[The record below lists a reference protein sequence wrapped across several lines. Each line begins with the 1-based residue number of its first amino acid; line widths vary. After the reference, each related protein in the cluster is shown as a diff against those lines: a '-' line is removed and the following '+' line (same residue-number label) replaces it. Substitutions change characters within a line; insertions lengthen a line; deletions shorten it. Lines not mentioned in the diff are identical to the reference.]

1 MKRHLFRLTIGL
13 LMLAVCGW
21 DCLVCGAHP
30 NGSSCNQYRLIEGST
45 LVDDCTICGRP
56 TLLIPIRGSFYL
68 EPNEIN
74 PLFSN
79 FGVRDLKFTSV
90 GPYWTYSGK
99 LEGTYRMGGE
109 VAVVQQMK
117 LEGIINGIEGLEFD
131 SNLVPLQATFP
142 WIEIDLEQLPPTN
155 PLQTFRLH
163 LVAVAWPTVWFS
175 TEVGFTPSAPGATKV
190 SDGDLLS
197 VTGQVVCTNNQLTGR
212 LGIMPIVPDIGLDAV
227 MWLIPSLH
235 QQKGT
240 LTPEIWFSAERDIFS
255 ETLGPLHHGDLL
267 SNAGRIVRT
276 YADLVAKFS
285 PMPPVPDFGL
295 DAITLGPDGKLLFST
310 EEGFF
315 SEKLGV
321 SISDGDLL
329 CENGRIFKTI
339 GQLLAKFQPIEPR
352 PIQFG
357 LDAAYVWPSGEVW
370 FSIEA
375 DFVDSK
381 WGRIGHG
388 DILSDTG
395 RVVARNS
402 ELLAPFGPIEDLA
415 DFGLDG
421 LEVFGSVLRADFD
434 QDGNVDFRDY
444 AVLAA
449 SWKQDCCPAP
459 DFNCDRKVDFAVLK
473 IFAENWLADVE

>member
-13 LMLAVCGW
+13 LLPAVCGW
-21 DCLVCGAHP
+21 DYLVCGAHP

-99 LEGTYRMGGE
+99 LEGTYRIGGE

-117 LEGIINGIEGLEFD
+117 LEGIINGIEGLKFD
-131 SNLVPLQATFP
+131 SKLVPLQATFP
-142 WIEIDLEQLPPTN
+142 WIEIDLEQIPPTN

-163 LVAVAWPTVWFS
+163 LVAVPWPNIWFS
-175 TEVGFTPSAPGATKV
+175 TEVGFTPSAPGATKI
-190 SDGDLLS
+190 SD
-197 VTGQVVCTNNQLTGR
+197 
-212 LGIMPIVPDIGLDAV
+212 
-227 MWLIPSLH
+227 
-235 QQKGT
+235 
-240 LTPEIWFSAERDIFS
+240 
-255 ETLGPLHHGDLL
+255 GDLL

-295 DAITLGPDGKLLFST
+295 DAVTLGPDGKLLFST
-310 EEGFF
+310 QESFF

-329 CENGRIFKTI
+329 CEDGRIFKTI

-357 LDAAYVWPSGEVW
+357 LDAACVWPSGEVW
-370 FSIEA
+370 FSTEV
-375 DFVDSK
+375 DFVDRQ

-402 ELLAPFGPIEDLA
+402 ELLEPFGPIEDLA

-421 LEVFGSVLRADFD
+421 LQVFGPYSGADFD
-434 QDGNVDFRDY
+434 QDGDVDFRDY
-444 AVLAA
+444 AALAA
-449 SWKQDCCPAP
+449 SWKQDSCTACPAP
-459 DFNCDRKVDFAVLK
+459 DFNCDRKVDFADLK
-473 IFAENWLADVE
+473 IFAESWLASVEYLYHKSNFK